1 LTEIELWQSEGEEVA
16 LATVVRVR
24 RSAPRPPGARLA
36 VTRSGKM
43 TGSVSGGCVEADVFE
58 RAMQVLDSGQA
69 ILVSY
74 GISDELG
81 FQVGLSCGGSIDVL
95 IEPFALGEELM
106 ALCQVQERQ
115 QPSVFA
121 TGLTPLSIL
130 GRRLAIVDGREPV
143 GSISPD
149 LDSYIVKESSR
160 LMEVGGTRVVAL
172 PCDQGEAQVF
182 LEAFLPPPDL
192 IIIGATHIAI
202 SLARI
207 AREVGFRVTV
217 IDARSVLATEDRF
230 PDVYRL
236 IRGWPDETMP
246 GLFLGSQSSVVVL
259 THDPKFDIPALACAL
274 RSPAGY
280 IGALGSR
287 VTHQQ
292 RKARLLEQ
300 GFSEADLGRI
310 RSPIGLDIGA
320 RTPGELAVS
329 VLAEVLAVR
338 YGRT

>member
-1 LTEIELWQSEGEEVA
+1 
-16 LATVVRVR
+16 
-24 RSAPRPPGARLA
+24 
-36 VTRSGKM
+36 
-43 TGSVSGGCVEADVFE
+43 
-58 RAMQVLDSGQA
+58 
-69 ILVSY
+69 
-74 GISDELG
+74 
-81 FQVGLSCGGSIDVL
+81 
-95 IEPFALGEELM
+95 
-106 ALCQVQERQ
+106 
-115 QPSVFA
+115 
-121 TGLTPLSIL
+121 
-130 GRRLAIVDGREPV
+130 
-143 GSISPD
+143 
-149 LDSYIVKESSR
+149 
-160 LMEVGGTRVVAL
+160 
-172 PCDQGEAQVF
+172 
-182 LEAFLPPPDL
+182 LPPPDL

-329 VLAEVLAVR
+329 VLAEVVAVR